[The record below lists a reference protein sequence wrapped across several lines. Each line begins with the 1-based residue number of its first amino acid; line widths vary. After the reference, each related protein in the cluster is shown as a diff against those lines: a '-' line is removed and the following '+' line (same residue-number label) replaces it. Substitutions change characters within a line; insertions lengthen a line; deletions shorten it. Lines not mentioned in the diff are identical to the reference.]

1 MGAGGAG
8 AGGYSRRSSR
18 RQSRHGTMSEINVTP
33 LVDVMLVLLI
43 VFMVAA
49 PLMTVGVPIVLPKTQ
64 AKQLSTSTEPLT
76 ISVTANNKIYLQDT
90 MITLQELAPKLLA
103 LAKNGTSEQIMMR
116 GDTNTNYGSVMEV
129 MGTLNQAGFTKIGL
143 VTATKDQLPGN

>member
-1 MGAGGAG
+1 
-8 AGGYSRRSSR
+8 
-18 RQSRHGTMSEINVTP
+18 MSEINVTP

-103 LAKNGTSEQIMMR
+103 LAKNGVRVLAGDIERKRDAGLADNGQMAAFEHLFGVKRKGRESTLFIVKHQRR
-116 GDTNTNYGSVMEV
+116 GD
-129 MGTLNQAGFTKIGL
+129 
-143 VTATKDQLPGN
+143 